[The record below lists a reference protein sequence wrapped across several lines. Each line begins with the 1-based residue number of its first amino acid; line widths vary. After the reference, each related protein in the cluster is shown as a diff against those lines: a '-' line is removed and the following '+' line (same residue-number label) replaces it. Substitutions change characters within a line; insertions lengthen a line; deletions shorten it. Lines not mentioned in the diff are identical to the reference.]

1 MRRKTVL
8 VFGRAV
14 AVVLGAAWMMWA
26 NAAPA
31 QSVLG
36 DPTNPAKTFASNCSI
51 CHKTPKGLAK
61 TSSSS
66 ELAGFLRQHY
76 TTGKDTGSAMAA
88 YLLGAGP
95 GPASDSRAKQG
106 GDGER
111 PPAAV
116 GRVHDNAKPDGAKP
130 SAKDARGARA
140 KGRKQE
146 PAAEH
151 GAAEPGD
158 EQPAAS
164 GGEPAADIATE
175 EPAPRKPRQKAAAR
189 TKDGQ
194 DTTKRGAKQRP
205 PATAARPAEPAAQAA
220 KDGAAA
226 KPAGGAKPV
235 SGDKPAGGDKPAAGE
250 GTAAATPAVTAAA
263 AEGATAGGEKPSFS
277 APLP

>member
-1 MRRKTVL
+1 MRRKTVS

-95 GPASDSRAKQG
+95 GPASDPRAKQG
-106 GDGER
+106 GDGDR

-116 GRVHDNAKPDGAKP
+116 GRVLDNAKPDGAKPDAKP

-151 GAAEPGD
+151 GTAAPGD
-158 EQPAAS
+158 EEPVAS

-194 DTTKRGAKQRP
+194 DNTKRGAKQRP
-205 PATAARPAEPAAQAA
+205 PATAA

-226 KPAGGAKPV
+226 KPA
-235 SGDKPAGGDKPAAGE
+235 SGDKPGDKPAAGE
-250 GTAAATPAVTAAA
+250 GTTAATPAVTAAA